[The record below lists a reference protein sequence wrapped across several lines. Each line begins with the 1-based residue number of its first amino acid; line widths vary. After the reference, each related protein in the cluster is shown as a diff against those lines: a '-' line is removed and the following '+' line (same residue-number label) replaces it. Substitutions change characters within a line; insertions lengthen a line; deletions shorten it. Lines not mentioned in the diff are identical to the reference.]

1 MSWKAKSFED
11 AKNSRTSRIWCFV
24 SLLTRIR
31 LGRREGPM
39 EIDSDS
45 GDDGDYETLGLLA
58 VAVASFAKGKHN
70 MIEDED
76 GCRYTWEMLMME
88 RTPRLRRRRGRH
100 RHARR
105 RVFPRRDHIASAW
118 AQMLRREALNDH
130 HSAGGEF
137 FRRRFR
143 VPYVFFVQLVEVV
156 EDRGWFKAGPCE
168 NRERAN
174 PFLSTCY
181 TQHNSM
187 IAPQRRRAAAA
198 TPTATTA
205 SRRPSFLPLLLLASA
220 LHPSSSF
227 LFPITAVSGLPPS
240 CKTWSASLRPQS
252 ASSSSDVG
260 EPVQS
265 SELGGAEDEVDDAAD
280 GRPTSPAGLTLEGVY
295 KRLKLECVDIDEG
308 AVQLESKDTDYGIE
322 VVKVTLP
329 REPSLGLQMEE
340 VARGGDGRGL
350 VLISGTAE
358 GGNAEATGKIFPGDT
373 LCWVGVEPARMTR
386 VEALDWDQTIGALGD
401 SAGERQDG
409 FRLVDITLVIK
420 RLVKRET
427 IDVKFELPGGT
438 RDHEIKAGS
447 NLRGEMIRLDVPVY
461 DPKTMRYDQPYATGN
476 CAGEGICGT
485 CFVEVLQGAEL
496 LSPADRE
503 ELMVLSQGRLP
514 VRWRLSCRT
523 IVGTENKSGTL
534 RVKAVPQA
542 EWRSQRS
549 SR

>member
-168 NRERAN
+168 NVRVRSGQVQFKKLVRALCA
-174 PFLSTCY
+174 FAQLVALSCGASRPP
-181 TQHNSM
+181 HS
-187 IAPQRRRAAAA
+187 
-198 TPTATTA
+198 A
-205 SRRPSFLPLLLLASA
+205 SRRQRPLS
-220 LHPSSSF
+220 HQSWTP
-227 LFPITAVSGLPPS
+227 TTCWSG
-240 CKTWSASLRPQS
+240 A
-252 ASSSSDVG
+252 
-260 EPVQS
+260 
-265 SELGGAEDEVDDAAD
+265 
-280 GRPTSPAGLTLEGVY
+280 
-295 KRLKLECVDIDEG
+295 
-308 AVQLESKDTDYGIE
+308 
-322 VVKVTLP
+322 
-329 REPSLGLQMEE
+329 
-340 VARGGDGRGL
+340 
-350 VLISGTAE
+350 
-358 GGNAEATGKIFPGDT
+358 
-373 LCWVGVEPARMTR
+373 
-386 VEALDWDQTIGALGD
+386 
-401 SAGERQDG
+401 
-409 FRLVDITLVIK
+409 
-420 RLVKRET
+420 
-427 IDVKFELPGGT
+427 
-438 RDHEIKAGS
+438 
-447 NLRGEMIRLDVPVY
+447 
-461 DPKTMRYDQPYATGN
+461 
-476 CAGEGICGT
+476 
-485 CFVEVLQGAEL
+485 
-496 LSPADRE
+496 
-503 ELMVLSQGRLP
+503 
-514 VRWRLSCRT
+514 
-523 IVGTENKSGTL
+523 
-534 RVKAVPQA
+534 
-542 EWRSQRS
+542 
-549 SR
+549 